1 MSTPPPSPPGGF
13 GPAPYGQ
20 QPPQPPYAQ
29 PQYPQFPQQQGAPYG
44 QQPPYPQGPG
54 GPAPWGAPYGAPPP
68 PRRNTGK
75 IIGIVGAVVGAG
87 VLVVAG
93 LAALGAS
100 SDSGFP
106 EAKYRMTVQDK
117 LVDGTYK
124 LTQDLSDTSGKKIVE
139 ENKSRANIRD
149 PKAVVAQYAGQGE
162 DATSALVVSGMY
174 GRFKDPA
181 KARADLMDG
190 AAEGDGATVAV
201 PARDITPKG
210 SGLTLRCQV
219 LTSSQ
224 GGTTSNVPLCAWAD
238 DNTGAAVGVVT
249 AETVKQDPDDVDLE
263 QVARTTLK
271 VREEMREPIG

>member
-13 GPAPYGQ
+13 GPASPAYGQ

-29 PQYPQFPQQQGAPYG
+29 PQFPQHGAPYG
-44 QQPPYPQGPG
+44 QQPPYPAGPG
-54 GPAPWGAPYGAPPP
+54 GPAPWDAAYGAPPP
-68 PRRNTGK
+68 PRRSTGK
-75 IIGIVGAVVGAG
+75 VLGIVGAVVGAG

-93 LAALGAS
+93 LAVLGAG

-106 EAKYRMTVQDK
+106 EAKYRMTVPDT

-124 LTQDLSDTSGKKIVE
+124 LTQDISDTTGKEVVE
-139 ENKSRANIRD
+139 ENKSRANVRD
-149 PKAVVAQYAGQGE
+149 PKAVVAQYAGRGK
-162 DATSALVVSGMY
+162 DASSALVVSGMY
-174 GRFKDPA
+174 GRFKSPA

-190 AAEGDGATVAV
+190 AAEGEGATVAV

-210 SGLTLRCQV
+210 SDLTLRCQV

-238 DNTGAAVGVVT
+238 ENTGAAVGVVT
-249 AETVKQDPDDVDLE
+249 AETATQDPEDVDLE
-263 QVARTTLK
+263 QVARTTVK